1 MVRVRLGPWIL
12 ALLVLVPIAEI
23 AVLIAVGRQIGA
35 WWTILLMLGTSVLG
49 GWLLRHQGLR
59 AWRAFQADVEARRPP
74 GRAAIDGVLV
84 VLGGMF
90 MLVPGFVSDVI
101 GLLLI
106 LPPTR
111 ALFRGLLQDA
121 LIRRTSPMAGAG
133 MFGPNRVRAR
143 TGRSTT
149 VDGETTT
156 GEPVPPTQPGTSPYP
171 GPTQYPGR
179 SGTAAV
185 EGEII
190 DPR

>member
-1 MVRVRLGPWIL
+1 VTRIRLGPWIL
-12 ALLVLVPIAEI
+12 ALMVLLPIAEI
-23 AVLIAVGRQIGA
+23 AVLIAVGREIGP

-49 GWLLRHQGLR
+49 GWLLRHEGLR

-84 VLGGMF
+84 VLGGIF
-90 MLVPGFVSDVI
+90 MLVPGFVSDIV

-111 ALFRGLLQDA
+111 ALFRGMVQNGLA
-121 LIRRTSPMAGAG
+121 RRVSPMAGAG

-143 TGRSTT
+143 TGR
-149 VDGETTT
+149 
-156 GEPVPPTQPGTSPYP
+156 PTADA
-171 GPTQYPGR
+171 GPTVAGDPV
-179 SGTAAV
+179 TPTTPTAV

-190 DPR
+190 DRH